1 MAEYTDNLTFADPLI
16 ENNISKLI
24 HSIKGLERYAK
35 GTHEILEWIPGK
47 RLASSVVPV
56 KKWNTYVLSKA
67 MQKATIIVVPHHYFY
82 EFLKDTSIEELG
94 GKTIITSTAY
104 DDRVEFLKARG
115 VDVIIDTTPKILERV
130 VPPNVIEALILAALE
145 KKSDMVHPDDL
156 LEIISLQK
164 MDPRMVYP

>member
-1 MAEYTDNLTFADPLI
+1 
-16 ENNISKLI
+16 
-24 HSIKGLERYAK
+24 
-35 GTHEILEWIPGK
+35 
-47 RLASSVVPV
+47 
-56 KKWNTYVLSKA
+56 LSKA
-67 MQKATIIVVPHHYFY
+67 MQKATIIVVPHHNFY
-82 EFLKDTSIEELG
+82 EYLKDTSIEELG

-156 LEIISLQK
+156 LEIISMQK
-164 MDPRMVYP
+164 MDPRIVYPSGQKKRINRFAFVIHPLSQEFLKKEKAIDFVSGFTPPCLP